1 MKMRRK
7 INLNNEEVWYLIR
20 DDNFNVLGR
29 CYTLNEAVAIAEK
42 KKRQYMRQYDK
53 SKIWI
58 EKEGETE
65 EVYVVRGYEEE
76 IVEFE

>member
-1 MKMRRK
+1 
-7 INLNNEEVWYLIR
+7 LNSDEIWYLIR
-20 DDNFNVLGR
+20 DDEFNVLGR

-58 EKEGETE
+58 EKEGKNE
-65 EVYVVRGYEEE
+65 EVYIARGYEEE
-76 IVEFE
+76 TEEFE

>member
-1 MKMRRK
+1 MNSDE
-7 INLNNEEVWYLIR
+7 IWYLIR
-20 DDNFNVLGR
+20 DDEFNVLGR

-58 EKEGETE
+58 EKEGKNE
-65 EVYVVRGYEEE
+65 EVYIARGYEEE
-76 IVEFE
+76 TEEFE

>member
-1 MKMRRK
+1 
-7 INLNNEEVWYLIR
+7 LNSDEIWYLIR
-20 DDNFNVLGR
+20 DDDFNVLGR

-58 EKEGETE
+58 EKEGKNE
-65 EVYVVRGYEEE
+65 EVYIARGYEEE
-76 IVEFE
+76 TEEFE